1 MPTLTLIKMPL
12 ESELAWA
19 EHDARLQ
26 ITTSYVTARTESEAT
41 AARWEAVRYDRAN
54 PGASS
59 LVAELDTHD
68 HQPAAA

>member
-19 EHDARLQ
+19 ERDARLQ
-26 ITTSYVTARTESEAT
+26 IITNYVTAATESEAT

-59 LVAELDTHD
+59 LVAELDAHD

>member
-1 MPTLTLIKMPL
+1 MPTFTLFKTPL

-26 ITTSYVTARTESEAT
+26 IIAAYVTAQTEREAT
-41 AARWEAVRYDRAN
+41 AARWEAVAYDRAN

-59 LVAELDTHD
+59 LVAELDAHD
-68 HQPAAA
+68 HQPVAA

>member
-1 MPTLTLIKMPL
+1 MPEISLVKTPL

-19 EHDARLQ
+19 EHAARMQ
-26 ITTSYVTARTESEAT
+26 VIAAYVTALTESEAT

-59 LVAELDTHD
+59 LVAELDACD
-68 HQPAAA
+68 HQPIAA